1 MISPKEA
8 LKRLIDG
15 NERFASE
22 KSIHPNLGGELRSAL
37 VGEQKPYA
45 TILSCSDSRVP
56 VEIIFDAGIG
66 DLFVIRSAGH
76 VLSKETLGSI
86 EYSVKNLGVK
96 LIMVM
101 GHGNCGAIK
110 SALNSYNAH
119 ENNLSENLQAL
130 LSHIYP
136 AFENLDCS
144 DEKCDEKAL
153 LRKAIISNIKYQT
166 EDLVKKDEYLAE
178 KISSGEIMLVG
189 AKYNL
194 DSGRIEILQ

>member
-22 KSIHPNLGGELRSAL
+22 KSIHPNLGSELRNAL

-86 EYSVKNLGVK
+86 EYSVRNLGVK

-110 SALNSYNAH
+110 SALNSYNTH
-119 ENNLSENLQAL
+119 ENNLSENLEAL

-144 DEKCDEKAL
+144 NDKLL
-153 LRKAIISNIKYQT
+153 LRRAIISNIKYQVQ
-166 EDLVKKDEYLAE
+166 DLVKKDEYLAE
-178 KISSGEIMLVG
+178 KIASGEIMLVG

>member
-8 LKRLIDG
+8 LQRLIDG

-96 LIMVM
+96 LIVVM
-101 GHGNCGAIK
+101 GHGNCGAIR
-110 SALNSYNAH
+110 SALDSYNAH

-136 AFENLDCS
+136 AFENLDYS
-144 DEKCDEKAL
+144 DEKTL

-178 KISSGEIMLVG
+178 KIASGEIMLVG

-194 DSGRIEILQ
+194 DSGKIEILK